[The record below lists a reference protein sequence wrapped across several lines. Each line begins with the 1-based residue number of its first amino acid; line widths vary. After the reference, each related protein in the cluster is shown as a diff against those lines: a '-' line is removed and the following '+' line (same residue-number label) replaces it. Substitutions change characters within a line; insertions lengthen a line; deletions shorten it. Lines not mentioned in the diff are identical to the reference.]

1 MSSYVY
7 EEAFTLA
14 PNQNEIVIYLDYA
27 GDGADD
33 QSGGYREGSAGELEQ
48 NKYLE
53 TQEFMFTY
61 EGQTYTYKVECI
73 SSGDEDTASTKAL
86 IILKDCS
93 PNLINFNTI
102 SVNNITDNRSLTAT
116 FTGPNTGT
124 RFSYIN
130 KVSDVDHLIP
140 YRGRDYID
148 SAIGEHSEYYGRE
161 THIILTFSM

>member
-1 MSSYVY
+1 MSNYIY
-7 EEAFTLA
+7 EASNLL
-14 PNQNEIVIYLDYA
+14 PNQNEIIIYLDWA

-33 QSGGYREGSAGELEQ
+33 QSGGYREGSAGTLEQ

-53 TQEFMFTY
+53 TQEFTFTY

-73 SSGDEDTASTKAL
+73 SSGDEDTQKNKAL

-102 SVNNITDNRSLTAT
+102 HANNITDNRSLIAT

-124 RFSYIN
+124 RFTYIN
-130 KVSDVDHLIP
+130 QVSDVDHLIP
-140 YRGRDYID
+140 YRGRDYMD
-148 SAIGEHSEYYGRE
+148 SAMGEYSEYYGRE
-161 THIILTFSM
+161 THIILTFSL